1 MAKKK
6 HCAQEQIIPGAE
18 YRGEDGSIRRVL
30 GFPKKHKAYYIC
42 SERELKEPI
51 IKGNARKELRH
62 QIVRKIAHP
71 TEKQKASADVRWKI
85 IPETVEYYDLA
96 KGIEKKKT
104 CTRKEFAA
112 WAIERVY

>member
-1 MAKKK
+1 MTKK
-6 HCAQEQIIPGAE
+6 HLVQEQIVPGAE

-30 GFPKKHKAYYIC
+30 GFPKKHKGYYLC
-42 SERELKEPI
+42 DDEHNPI
-51 IKGNARKELRH
+51 
-62 QIVRKIAHP
+62 RKIAHP
-71 TEKQKASADVRWKI
+71 TEEQKASANVRWKI

-104 CTRKEFAA
+104 CTRKEFAI

>member
-6 HCAQEQIIPGAE
+6 HCAQEQIVPGAE
-18 YRGEDGSIRRVL
+18 YRGEDGSLRRVL
-30 GFPKKHKAYYIC
+30 GFPKKHKAYYLC
-42 SERELKEPI
+42 AVTPGEKGHTI
-51 IKGNARKELRH
+51 I
-62 QIVRKIAHP
+62 RKIAHP
-71 TEKQKASADVRWKI
+71 TEEQKASTDVRWKI

-104 CTRKEFAA
+104 CTRKEFAV